1 MLLYNRTEH
10 KDVWNYK
17 YSRVNGSSKILH
29 NIFKGLFLFSWRNF
43 SLALLLF
50 RSSKCFYRM
59 ILSYIVTS
67 QSIAEEEDV
76 TGMNGRIVIADDE
89 PITRMDIRDILEEAN
104 YNVVGEATDG
114 FEAIELCKS
123 HQPDLVIM
131 DIQMPLLDG
140 LKAGNELFQKGLLA
154 ELSYLPHLVTPK
166 TRRKQKDL
174 EH

>member
-1 MLLYNRTEH
+1 M
-10 KDVWNYK
+10 
-17 YSRVNGSSKILH
+17 
-29 NIFKGLFLFSWRNF
+29 F

-59 ILSYIVTS
+59 ILSFIVTN

-114 FEAIELCKS
+114 FEAIEL
-123 HQPDLVIM
+123 
-131 DIQMPLLDG
+131 
-140 LKAGNELFQKGLLA
+140 
-154 ELSYLPHLVTPK
+154 
-166 TRRKQKDL
+166 
-174 EH
+174 

>member
-1 MLLYNRTEH
+1 
-10 KDVWNYK
+10 
-17 YSRVNGSSKILH
+17 
-29 NIFKGLFLFSWRNF
+29 
-43 SLALLLF
+43 
-50 RSSKCFYRM
+50 M